1 MSLIPGWILVIPI
14 LTFLVFVHE
23 LGHFAVAKKLGIK
36 VTEFGFGFPPR
47 LWGIKR
53 GETLYSV
60 NIIPLGG
67 FVKMVGEEDPFE
79 QRSFARQP
87 VIHRMAVLLA
97 GPLMNLFIP
106 ILIFTV
112 LLALPHDKHVGT
124 VMVGSVAPHSPATEA
139 GIRPGDAILGVN
151 GEGIENHADLI
162 KKIQNLK
169 GKETALTLRR
179 NVSSPVSGLTSSPD
193 FSHTETV
200 LLTPRKSPPNLTV
213 VEYIT
218 DPSSEVTLA
227 DAKTYDD
234 SLEIGDTLTQ
244 GSVGVLIGTSGAK
257 VIRDKT
263 PLWKALPQSLTRIV
277 ETVKFTFVGLSEWI
291 GGGDD
296 PGLAGPIGIAQVTG
310 EVANIGVR
318 PVLELT
324 ALISISLALVNILPI
339 PALDGGRLF
348 FILIEW
354 VRGGKRISPRI
365 EGIIHMAGF
374 ATLIGL
380 IVVMSYFDVLRIISG
395 GTFIQ

>member
-67 FVKMVGEEDPFE
+67 FVKMVGEEDPSE

-97 GPLMNLFIP
+97 GPLMNLVIP

-162 KKIQNLK
+162 KKFR
-169 GKETALTLRR
+169 T
-179 NVSSPVSGLTSSPD
+179 
-193 FSHTETV
+193 
-200 LLTPRKSPPNLTV
+200 
-213 VEYIT
+213 
-218 DPSSEVTLA
+218 
-227 DAKTYDD
+227 
-234 SLEIGDTLTQ
+234 
-244 GSVGVLIGTSGAK
+244 
-257 VIRDKT
+257 
-263 PLWKALPQSLTRIV
+263 
-277 ETVKFTFVGLSEWI
+277 
-291 GGGDD
+291 
-296 PGLAGPIGIAQVTG
+296 
-310 EVANIGVR
+310 
-318 PVLELT
+318 
-324 ALISISLALVNILPI
+324 
-339 PALDGGRLF
+339 
-348 FILIEW
+348 
-354 VRGGKRISPRI
+354 
-365 EGIIHMAGF
+365 
-374 ATLIGL
+374 
-380 IVVMSYFDVLRIISG
+380 
-395 GTFIQ
+395 